1 MGTKALMTAAQFGEM
16 RTAETEDF
24 ELVDGEL
31 VRTSS
36 GTIGHNQ
43 IRDLLGYQIWSYF
56 LAHRNGQAV
65 SEIDCRLGE
74 DIVHRPDLSIF
85 LGDRLRTVDA
95 NSVPAPFA
103 PDIAVE
109 VLSPSESAIDVRRKV
124 RDYLRAGSQEMWL
137 VDAANGEVMFHVPGG
152 IRVLQ
157 GAEILETAFLP
168 GFSMS
173 VETLLA

>member
-1 MGTKALMTAAQFGEM
+1 MGTNALMTAAQFGEM
-16 RTAETEDF
+16 ITAETEDF
-24 ELVDGEL
+24 QLVDGGL

-36 GTIGHNQ
+36 ETIRHNQ
-43 IRDLLGYQIWSYF
+43 IRDLLGYLWSYF
-56 LAHRNGQAV
+56 LAHRNGQVV
-65 SEIDCRLGE
+65 SEINCRLGE
-74 DIVHRPDLSIF
+74 DIVRRPDLSIF

-124 RDYLRAGSQEMWL
+124 RDCLRAGSQEVWL
-137 VDAANGEVMFHVPGG
+137 VDAANGEVMVHVPGG
-152 IRVLQ
+152 IRLLQ
-157 GAEILETAFLP
+157 GAEILETALLP
-168 GFSMS
+168 RFSVS